1 MKIKG
6 ASGREYEEWKP
17 PEESQVLS
25 EEAEE
30 RLSAA
35 ELDRD
40 VQLKRWG
47 QTLMNTAVEL
57 KELQEKNQELREQ
70 NFSLKKTLTH
80 LTTLIQTF
88 GLCRPETQLA
98 RMELGEA
105 TERYVMDKSYDEKN
119 LGVIAKNLLKEMRE
133 KGELPDED

>member
-6 ASGREYEEWKP
+6 VTGAEYEEWKP
-17 PEESQVLS
+17 PEQGHYLMDLQGL
-25 EEAEE
+25 E
-30 RLSAA
+30 REMMDLQGLERENKS
-35 ELDRD
+35 
-40 VQLKRWG
+40 
-47 QTLMNTAVEL
+47 L
-57 KELQEKNQELREQ
+57 KE
-70 NFSLKKTLTH
+70 TVVH

-105 TERYVMDKSYDEKN
+105 TERYVLNKSYDEKN
-119 LGVIAKNLLKEMRE
+119 LGVLAKNLLKEMRE

>member
-17 PEESQVLS
+17 PEQGHYLMDLQGL
-25 EEAEE
+25 E
-30 RLSAA
+30 RENKS
-35 ELDRD
+35 
-40 VQLKRWG
+40 
-47 QTLMNTAVEL
+47 L
-57 KELQEKNQELREQ
+57 KE
-70 NFSLKKTLTH
+70 TVVH

-105 TERYVMDKSYDEKN
+105 TERYVMNKSYDEKN
-119 LGVIAKNLLKEMRE
+119 LGVLAKNLLKEMRAN
-133 KGELPDED
+133 GELPDEN

>member
-17 PEESQVLS
+17 PEQGHHLMDLQEL
-25 EEAEE
+25 E
-30 RLSAA
+30 R
-35 ELDRD
+35 
-40 VQLKRWG
+40 QNKY
-47 QTLMNTAVEL
+47 L
-57 KELQEKNQELREQ
+57 KE
-70 NFSLKKTLTH
+70 TVVH

-105 TERYVMDKSYDEKN
+105 TERYVMNKSYDEKN
-119 LGVIAKNLLKEMRE
+119 LGVIARNLVKEMRAN
-133 KGELPDED
+133 GELPDEN

>member
-6 ASGREYEEWKP
+6 ASGREYVDLREEINH
-17 PEESQVLS
+17 L
-25 EEAEE
+25 
-30 RLSAA
+30 
-35 ELDRD
+35 LDGKEID
-40 VQLKRWG
+40 GMMGSIATSDLKRE
-47 QTLMNTAVEL
+47 NKSL
-57 KELQEKNQELREQ
+57 KE
-70 NFSLKKTLTH
+70 TVVH

-105 TERYVMDKSYDEKN
+105 TERYVMNKSYDEKN